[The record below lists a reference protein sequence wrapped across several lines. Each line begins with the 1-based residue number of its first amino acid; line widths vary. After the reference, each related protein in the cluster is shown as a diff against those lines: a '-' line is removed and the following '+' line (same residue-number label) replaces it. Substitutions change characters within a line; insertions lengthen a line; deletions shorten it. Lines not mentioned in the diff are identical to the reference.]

1 MAAKKKQLN
10 RYEKIIDRLF
20 FAHYEKG
27 MREVEVHRDEIA
39 PIAAKLKIVLPDN
52 LGDVI
57 YSFRYRSQLPENIR
71 KLAASDEEWLIRPAG
86 KSRYKFGLVRK
97 VALASN
103 PSLSKIKVPDAT
115 PGIIARYAL
124 NDEQALLARLRY
136 NRLVDIFL
144 GITCYSLQNHLRT
157 SVSALGQV
165 ETDEVYMGIDRGGAH
180 YVVPVQAKGG
190 RDKLS
195 VVQIEQDLAMCADKF
210 PGLICRPLGAQFSDS
225 GTIVLFELEMTAE
238 GVRIRS
244 ERHYLLVPPDELT
257 LEELRSYQLPSGG
270 GHAP

>member
-1 MAAKKKQLN
+1 MAAAKKRQPN

-20 FAHYEKG
+20 FAHYKKA

-39 PIAAKLKIVLPDN
+39 PIAAKLKIALPDN

-57 YSFRYRSQLPENIR
+57 YSFRYRTPLPESIR

-86 KSRYKFGLVRK
+86 ISRYKFVLVRK
-97 VALASN
+97 VILAAN
-103 PSLSKIKVPDAT
+103 PALSKIKIPDAT

-157 SVSALGQV
+157 SVSTLGQV
-165 ETDEVYMGIDRGGAH
+165 ETDEVYVGIDRAGAH

-190 RDKLS
+190 RDKLNA
-195 VVQIEQDLAMCADKF
+195 VQIEQDLAMCADKF
-210 PGLICRPLGAQFSDS
+210 PGLICRPIGAQFADS
-225 GTIVLFELEMTAE
+225 GTIVLFELEMTTD
-238 GVRIRS
+238 GVRIRA
-244 ERHYLLVPPDELT
+244 ERHYLLVPSSELSP
-257 LEELRSYQLPSGG
+257 EELLSYQLPS
-270 GHAP
+270 